1 MQMVMKWESYARKIG
16 GSFYVRIPTDWARNK
31 RVQRNDE
38 IEVSLNVDGSLRLD
52 VVERRGK

>member
-1 MQMVMKWESYARKIG
+1 MKWESYARKIG

-31 RVQRNDE
+31 RVQRDDE

-52 VVERRGK
+52 VVERRGE